1 MPQGTS
7 AGTIY
12 YTVEANTEKLLAATA
27 PADKALDGL
36 QKTFDKTDKAANDA
50 NFKMKKTAAAIKSM
64 GQQANQTTDLLR
76 GMLPV
81 LSGALL
87 IKTARDILAT
97 ADAWTEMQNRLRQVT
112 SSQKELNQATNDV
125 FRIAQTT
132 SQALEPVAQVYQRLA
147 QNAAQ
152 LGIDQKKV
160 AEITETV
167 SKAVAASGASA
178 DAADAALRQ
187 LGQGLASGTLR
198 GDELNSVMEQTPA
211 LAQAIATGLGVTIG
225 ELRTL
230 GAEGKI
236 TAKSLIEALTNAGES
251 VNQQFGTRVKTASQ
265 AWVELRNSVTRFIG
279 EANNSVALT
288 NSLAD
293 GIERVSKAIDDADI
307 DKLAQEIEGL
317 GATIKLVMDGVDALF
332 GGMSSSA
339 QSATNSV
346 TGSFTEMA
354 LATAKEADGIAK
366 VFQGTAGAV
375 GAVWEALANNI
386 PAFFAN
392 AWGQIKQGAAE
403 FVNDL
408 ADLINKPIQAMGGA
422 GIGKISVDQAPIRAI
437 VSLGDAAA
445 EGWENAAKGVGAYDR
460 TLRRVTDNAINS
472 SIAEWQSEYT
482 EEVEKTTA
490 ATEKAAASS
499 GKLSAAQ
506 KQEAKA
512 RESNSKVI
520 ADMAEAL
527 MLAGMEG
534 ESLAM
539 AKAASRLNV
548 FATPAEVEQV
558 KALAAALHQVQQAKA
573 DQALI
578 NSVNP
583 MEAEQEKYDAQV
595 AAFQDMLDRKR
606 ISQEEFNA
614 YMAELKLAH
623 DETMAGLTEENWQLA
638 QELET
643 ARYETD
649 LAELNT
655 QLMNE
660 EIAYE
665 DYYARLMALQS
676 AHAATSQKIEQ
687 ARGKAI
693 LSSVSQSFD
702 AATAAIGSAFGQQNA
717 MYKAMFAASKAFA
730 IAESAILIQQALAGA
745 WALPFP
751 ANLPAVAQVVAGT
764 ASILSNI
771 NSVAFGGG
779 RQYGGPVDPSGLY
792 RINETGAPEILN
804 LANGR
809 QYMLPNSRG
818 EVVSNR
824 DATTPGSGQAGTTII
839 NNHLTFSPVIQSSLP
854 VSDKDIRDLVS
865 RFNDA
870 LDDGMVLRT
879 KK

>member
-1 MPQGTS
+1 M
-7 AGTIY
+7 AGENVGAIY
-12 YTVEANTEKLLAATA
+12 YTVEADTEKLLSAAK

-36 QKTFDKTDKAANDA
+36 ESSFKRTDKAANDA
-50 NFKMKKTAAAIKSM
+50 NFRMKKTAAAIKGM
-64 GQQANQTTDLLR
+64 GRQASQTTDLLR

-167 SKAVAASGASA
+167 SKAMAASGASA

-293 GIERVSKAIDDADI
+293 GIERVSRAIDDADI
-307 DKLAQEIEGL
+307 DKMAQEIEGL
-317 GATIKLVMDGVDALF
+317 GATIRLVMDGADALF

-346 TGSFTEMA
+346 TRSFTEMA

-386 PAFFAN
+386 PAFFSN

-512 RESNSKVI
+512 REANNKVI
-520 ADMAEAL
+520 ADMVEAL

-558 KALAAALHQVQQAKA
+558 KALAAALYQVQQAKA
-573 DQALI
+573 DQQLI
-578 NSVNP
+578 NQADP
-583 MEAEQEKYDAQV
+583 IKAEQEKYETQL
-595 AAFQDMLDRKR
+595 AAYQDMLDRKA
-606 ISQEEFNA
+606 ISDEQYYQYAGDLAQQHEETMLALQEERFRNESMYNDLLMTGLDSLGEAAAATLTGIITGTANA
-614 YMAELKLAH
+614 EDAARAFAATIGKEVIAEFVRMGVAH
-623 DETMAGLTEENWQLA
+623 VKAVILGRA
-638 QELET
+638 AET
-643 ARYETD
+643 A
-649 LAELNT
+649 AGA
-655 QLMNE
+655 
-660 EIAYE
+660 AY
-665 DYYARLMALQS
+665 A
-676 AHAATSQKIEQ
+676 
-687 ARGKAI
+687 
-693 LSSVSQSFD
+693 
-702 AATAAIGSAFGQQNA
+702 AATASQVQATTALAAQAAFASTAAIPIVGPALAPAAAAAAAAAAGALGAPAIGFSAA
-717 MYKAMFAASKAFA
+717 
-730 IAESAILIQQALAGA
+730 AGA
-745 WALPFP
+745 
-751 ANLPAVAQVVAGT
+751 
-764 ASILSNI
+764 
-771 NSVAFGGG
+771 

-818 EVVSNR
+818 EVISNR
-824 DATTPGSGQAGTTII
+824 DATRQAAGSSAGSGSQPTII
-839 NNHLTFSPVIQSSLP
+839 NLGGIHISTSWPP
-854 VSDKDIRDLVS
+854 SDKEVRVLVTKI
-865 RFNDA
+865 NDA
-870 LDDGMVLRT
+870 LDDGMKLR
-879 KK
+879 

>member
-1 MPQGTS
+1 M
-7 AGTIY
+7 AGENVGAIY
-12 YTVEANTEKLLAATA
+12 YTVEANTEKLLAAA
-27 PADKALDGL
+27 KPADKALDGL
-36 QKTFDKTDKAANDA
+36 GSSFKKTDKAANDA

-64 GQQANQTTDLLR
+64 GQQASQTTDFLR

-132 SQALEPVAQVYQRLA
+132 SQALDPVAQVYQRLA

-236 TAKSLIEALTNAGES
+236 TAKTLIEALTNAGES
-251 VNQQFGTRVKTASQ
+251 VNQQFGTRAKTASQ
-265 AWVELRNSVTRFIG
+265 AWVELRNSVSRFIG

-307 DKLAQEIEGL
+307 DKITQEIEGL
-317 GATIKLVMDGVDALF
+317 GATIRLVMDGVDALF

-386 PAFFAN
+386 PAFFSN
-392 AWGQIKQGAAE
+392 AWGQIKQSAAE

-512 RESNSKVI
+512 REANSKVI

-539 AKAASRLNV
+539 TKAASKLNV
-548 FATPAEVEQV
+548 FATPEEVEQV
-558 KALAAALHQVQQAKA
+558 KALAAALYQVQQAKA

-578 NSVNP
+578 NQADP
-583 MEAEQEKYDAQV
+583 IQAEIEGYETKLSAY
-595 AAFQDMLDRKR
+595 QDMLARKA
-606 ISQEEFNA
+606 ISDEEYYQYANDLAVEHEEVMLALQEERFARESEWNA
-614 YMAELKLAH
+614 LMLDGIEAFGEASTNALAGVVSG
-623 DETMAGLTEENWQLA
+623 TMN
-638 QELET
+638 
-643 ARYETD
+643 
-649 LAELNT
+649 
-655 QLMNE
+655 
-660 EIAYE
+660 
-665 DYYARLMALQS
+665 
-676 AHAATSQKIEQ
+676 AA
-687 ARGKAI
+687 
-693 LSSVSQSFD
+693 D
-702 AATAAIGSAFGQQNA
+702 AA
-717 MYKAMFAASKAFA
+717 KAFA
-730 IAESAILIQQALAGA
+730 NTILREVIGSFVRMGAEALKAWLITKIAQKAAGSAAGDSIA
-745 WALPFP
+745 
-751 ANLPAVAQVVAGT
+751 AQVVANT
-764 ASILSNI
+764 SLAAQATFASISAIPIVGPELAPAAAAKAAVTAAMLGAPAAAAGALMGS
-771 NSVAFGGG
+771 GK
-779 RQYGGPVDPSGLY
+779 QYGGPVAADGLY

-818 EVVSNR
+818 EVVSNH
-824 DATTPGSGQAGTTII
+824 DATRQAAGSSAGADSQPTII
-839 NNHLTFSPVIQSSLP
+839 NLGGIHISTSWPP
-854 VSDKDIRDLVS
+854 SDKEVRVLVTKI
-865 RFNDA
+865 NDA
-870 LDDGMVLRT
+870 LDDGMKLR
-879 KK
+879 

>member
-1 MPQGTS
+1 M
-7 AGTIY
+7 AGENVGAIY
-12 YTVEANTEKLLAATA
+12 YTVEANTEKLLAAA
-27 PADKALDGL
+27 KPADKALDGL
-36 QKTFDKTDKAANDA
+36 GSSFKKTDKAANDA
-50 NFKMKKTAAAIKSM
+50 NFRMKKTAAAIKGM
-64 GQQANQTTDLLR
+64 GRQASQTTDLLR

-147 QNAAQ
+147 QNAEQ

-236 TAKSLIEALTNAGES
+236 TAKTLIEALTNAGES

-265 AWVELRNSVTRFIG
+265 AWVELRNSVSRFIG

-307 DKLAQEIEGL
+307 DKITQEIEGL
-317 GATIKLVMDGVDALF
+317 GATIRLVMDGVDALF

-339 QSATNSV
+339 QSAANSV
-346 TGSFTEMA
+346 TDSFTEMA

-386 PAFFAN
+386 PAFFAS
-392 AWGQIKQGAAE
+392 AWGQIKQSAAE

-512 RESNSKVI
+512 REANSKVI

-534 ESLAM
+534 ESLAI

-558 KALAAALHQVQQAKA
+558 KALAAALYQVQQAKA
-573 DQALI
+573 DQQLI
-578 NSVNP
+578 NQADP
-583 MEAEQEKYDAQV
+583 IKAEQEKYETQL
-595 AAFQDMLDRKR
+595 AAYQDMLDRKA
-606 ISQEEFNA
+606 ISDEQYYQYAGDLAQQHEETMLALQEERFRNESTFNNLLMTGLDSLGEA
-614 YMAELKLAH
+614 AAATLTGIITSTANAEDAARAFAATIGKEVIAEFVRMGAAH
-623 DETMAGLTEENWQLA
+623 VKAVILGRA
-638 QELET
+638 AET
-643 ARYETD
+643 A
-649 LAELNT
+649 AGA
-655 QLMNE
+655 
-660 EIAYE
+660 AY
-665 DYYARLMALQS
+665 A
-676 AHAATSQKIEQ
+676 
-687 ARGKAI
+687 
-693 LSSVSQSFD
+693 
-702 AATAAIGSAFGQQNA
+702 AATASQVQATTALAAQAAFASTAAIPIVGPALAPAAAAAAAAAAGALGAPAIGFSAA
-717 MYKAMFAASKAFA
+717 
-730 IAESAILIQQALAGA
+730 AGA
-745 WALPFP
+745 
-751 ANLPAVAQVVAGT
+751 
-764 ASILSNI
+764 
-771 NSVAFGGG
+771 
-779 RQYGGPVDPSGLY
+779 RQYGGPVGPSGLY

-824 DATTPGSGQAGTTII
+824 DATRQAAGSGAGG
-839 NNHLTFSPVIQSSLP
+839 SPVQVIRPEITLTLNGSWFSA
-854 VSDKDIRDLVS
+854 SDIRRLVGD
-865 RFNDA
+865 FNDA
-870 LDDGMVLRT
+870 ISDGMILRV
-879 KK
+879 KN